1 MHHLWLAR
9 GEEKVKQSS
18 LRFLVYYYST
28 RYPGPAFLPSEHDEL
43 PPGVAFMVCLSHP
56 SLLHMHLSATQTLEC
71 GSTPITSLDFSEPYG
86 TLVTASQEDA
96 HPRVWDLL
104 SGEEIGRL
112 RGHVGTVKALQVE
125 THLCVTGATDGAVR
139 LWDLRRVDGDVET
152 SEWDLSDVLEEA
164 EEGEGT
170 GTDGG
175 VVVERPR
182 TRPNGI
188 RSTSGVLVEDAT
200 GPCVRVLEG
209 HSKAVTALYFESDT
223 LVRVILRYS

>member
-1 MHHLWLAR
+1 MASSR
-9 GEEKVKQSS
+9 RRKGEAVILEISCVLLLNALPRTGIFT
-18 LRFLVYYYST
+18 LRT
-28 RYPGPAFLPSEHDEL
+28 RRITTGGCIY
-43 PPGVAFMVCLSHP
+43 GVFIPP
-56 SLLHMHLSATQTLEC
+56 SLLRMHSSATQTLEC

-188 RSTSGVLVEDAT
+188 RSTSGAPVEDAT

>member
-1 MHHLWLAR
+1 M
-9 GEEKVKQSS
+9 
-18 LRFLVYYYST
+18 
-28 RYPGPAFLPSEHDEL
+28 
-43 PPGVAFMVCLSHP
+43 
-56 SLLHMHLSATQTLEC
+56 
-71 GSTPITSLDFSEPYG
+71 DFSEPYG

-112 RGHVGTVKALQVE
+112 RGHAGTVKTLQVE
-125 THLCVTGATDGAVR
+125 AHLCATGATDGAVR
-139 LWDLRRVDGDVET
+139 LWDLRRADVDAET

-164 EEGEGT
+164 EEEGEDA

-175 VVVERPR
+175 VVVDRPR
-182 TRPNGI
+182 TKPNGT
-188 RSTSGVLVEDAT
+188 RPSGVPAERPP

-223 LVRVILRYS
+223 LVRPHSPLSIPA